1 MKVRIRLLRSIA
13 AFWSAS
19 IWQYENSKL
28 ARVWWIEVRSNYDSL
43 ESSGHAWLAGKK
55 CTWAAHPSG
64 SGTSKDLKINSH
76 KQKHK
81 SKFKAKRCDSFTSHL
96 NNWKSHVKTSKGQNN
111 LANFAHSLAAHSA
124 ARFFSYTCFLQ
135 KAAGRNWPCRFHI
148 LQFANL
154 NLIGTII

>member
-81 SKFKAKRCDSFTSHL
+81 SKFKAKRFDSWSHL

-111 LANFAHSLAAHSA
+111 LANFAHSLMAHSA
-124 ARFFSYTCFLQ
+124 ARFFPTHVSYRKQLGETDRVDFTFFNLLI
-135 KAAGRNWPCRFHI
+135 FI
-148 LQFANL
+148 L
-154 NLIGTII
+154 